1 MIRRKNSNTKV
12 ENVEKAYDIDL
23 NSRGDMKLGNL
34 LRKRGFDS
42 QSQLVKAARGQ
53 LKEHVRQRRLFLSFH
68 YEDRNQVNGF
78 RLLAYNE
85 NSPIDF
91 YDGSV
96 RSAVNSDQ
104 SSYLRRVIQEKIKKC
119 SVVVCLIGDGTAG
132 RDWVDWELDTAHI
145 KPFSSGG
152 PHEPENGLLLR
163 SDLHT
168 LFDQGYLTVDANQL
182 KVVVSSRIR
191 EEFENGRDYY
201 HLHGRAI
208 RMPRESNGS
217 SAMAWPQFDV
227 VYKRG
232 ITLSVTK
239 RLELVLNLRPSL
251 RTCYFAKYG

>member
-53 LKEHVRQRRLFLSFH
+53 LKEPARQRRLFLSFH

-104 SSYLRRVIQEKIKKC
+104 SGYLRRVIQEKIKKC
-119 SVVVCLIGDGTAG
+119 SVVVCLIGDGTAW
-132 RDWVDWELDTAHI
+132 RDWVDWELDTALRLGKGI
-145 KPFSSGG
+145 CGVRLKESRGKAPDILVQIGAPIASWN
-152 PHEPENGLLLR
+152 PEAIVAAIECAAARR
-163 SDLHT
+163 S
-168 LFDQGYLTVDANQL
+168 
-182 KVVVSSRIR
+182 
-191 EEFENGRDYY
+191 
-201 HLHGRAI
+201 
-208 RMPRESNGS
+208 
-217 SAMAWPQFDV
+217 
-227 VYKRG
+227 
-232 ITLSVTK
+232 
-239 RLELVLNLRPSL
+239 
-251 RTCYFAKYG
+251 